1 MTRIESV
8 VEIEA
13 PVSAVW
19 DILTD
24 TSYIVKL
31 FRDAVSV
38 TADPPGRSV
47 LGQKYHLTGKA
58 GRRRVEFFL
67 EVVELVPQST
77 VVTRQRPGGLF
88 KTFMQK
94 TVLEDKAGRTR
105 AHTVFDYELALGYMG
120 KVLNV
125 VLVERL
131 VRDNL
136 TAYSHT
142 LKEFSELLPLP
153 AEGTGKGAT

>member
-8 VEIEA
+8 VQIEA
-13 PVSAVW
+13 PVETVW

-24 TSYIVKL
+24 SSYIVKL
-31 FRDAVSV
+31 FRDAVMV

-47 LGQKYHLTGKA
+47 VGQRYHLIGKA
-58 GRRRVEFFL
+58 GRRKVEFFL
-67 EVVELVPQST
+67 EVTELVPEST

-88 KTFMQK
+88 RRFMQR
-94 TVLEDKAGRTR
+94 TVLERSADATR
-105 AHTVFDYELALGYMG
+105 ASTVFDYELALGYLG

-136 TAYSHT
+136 TAYSQT
-142 LKEFSELLPLP
+142 LKELSELLPLP
-153 AEGTGKGAT
+153 A